1 MRFKIIRKVYHFT
14 FTTNQKYGHQTGIM
28 GNLCLQENSM
38 TQKLFPSNYVIFSEI
53 QSIYL

>member
-14 FTTNQKYGHQTGIM
+14 FTTNQKHGHQTGIM